1 MTSSVLIPSY
11 RRCALLGPCLHALAR
26 QTVAPG
32 EVIVAWQGDDTPTR
46 DRAEELARELPL
58 SVRTVHV
65 AEPGVVP
72 AENAAL
78 ERAAGEIILLIDDDA
93 VAPPDWVER

>member
-11 RRCALLGPCLHALAR
+11 RRCVLLEPCLRALAR

-32 EVIVAWQGDDTPTR
+32 EVIVAWQADDTPTR
-46 DRAEELARELPL
+46 DKAEELARELPL
-58 SVRTVHV
+58 TIRVVH
-65 AEPGVVP
+65 APEAGVVA

-78 ERAAGEIILLIDDDA
+78 DRAAGDVVLLIDDDA
-93 VAPPDWVER
+93 IAPPDW